1 MPFWNRNNSRPAQP
15 AVDGRGVSTTEAQLT
30 ADAGQTPQG
39 ERPTTEPGVSG
50 VVARGGIGGVAKG
63 IGVGVGM
70 WLWNEAKTW
79 LGIGDEG

>member
-1 MPFWNRNNSRPAQP
+1 MPFWNRNNSRPASQQP
-15 AVDGRGVSTTEAQLT
+15 TAAGVSTTEAQLP

-39 ERPTTEPGVSG
+39 ERPTAEPGVGG